1 MITPRILF
9 LADINSPHTQK
20 WASGL
25 AFDGFEIG
33 IFSFNHSKDNWYRDN
48 KNISCLHQASKKNT
62 GGLLSKFKYL
72 FLFPKLIYYVF
83 KFKPNVIHSHYAS
96 SYGLLGALT
105 LFKPFI
111 VSAWGSDVME
121 FPKKS
126 GLQKFI
132 LKFVLFRANKI
143 CVTSN
148 VLEKEIS
155 KYTKKPV
162 YVIPF
167 GVNLNVFFAFK
178 EIRNNTEFTFGCVKY
193 LEKIYNI
200 DRVILAFNLL
210 VKKYPLAGLKLKII
224 GSGIEKE
231 NLIKLTE
238 LNNLS
243 AKIDMLGELPH
254 SQIPY
259 QLNTLDVLV
268 NVSEIESFGVSVAE
282 AMACKIPVI
291 VSNIEGFNDLIP
303 DKSVGLITP
312 STSIE
317 AIFEAMESYY
327 LNNEL
332 RYINSINA
340 YKHVKQKFNWFLNL
354 NQMEKLY
361 NDLLIDTKIK

>member
-1 MITPRILF
+1 MTPRILF

-20 WASGL
+20 WANSL
-25 AFDGFEIG
+25 SDDGFKIG
-33 IFSFNHSKDNWYRDN
+33 IFSFNTSQINWFANN
-48 KNISCLHQASKKNT
+48 KNIICLHQASKNNN
-62 GGLLSKFKYL
+62 GGLLSKLKYL
-72 FLFPKLIYYVF
+72 LVFPKLLYFVF

-105 LFKPFI
+105 FFKPFI

-126 GLQKFI
+126 KLQKFI
-132 LKFVLFRANKI
+132 LKFVLYRANKI
-143 CVTSN
+143 CVTSL

-155 KYTKKPV
+155 RYTTKSV

-167 GVNLNVFFAFK
+167 GINLNVFFAFK
-178 EIRNNTEFTFGCVKY
+178 EVKNNTDFTFGCVKY

-200 DRVILAFNLL
+200 DKVILAFNLL
-210 VKKYPLAGLKLKII
+210 VKKYPFANLKLKIV
-224 GSGIEKE
+224 GNGTEKE
-231 NLIKLTE
+231 NLEKLIKNCNLT
-238 LNNLS
+238 NYVT
-243 AKIDMLGELPH
+243 MLGEVPH
-254 SQIPY
+254 LQVPY

-291 VSNIEGFNDLIP
+291 VSNIEGFKYLIP
-303 DKSVGLITP
+303 NQSLGLITT
-312 STSIE
+312 STQVES
-317 AIFEAMESYY
+317 IFEAMETYY

-332 RYINSINA
+332 RNLTANNA
-340 YKHVKQKFNWFLNL
+340 YQHVRQKFNWFLNL

-361 NDLLIDTKIK
+361 LEYTL